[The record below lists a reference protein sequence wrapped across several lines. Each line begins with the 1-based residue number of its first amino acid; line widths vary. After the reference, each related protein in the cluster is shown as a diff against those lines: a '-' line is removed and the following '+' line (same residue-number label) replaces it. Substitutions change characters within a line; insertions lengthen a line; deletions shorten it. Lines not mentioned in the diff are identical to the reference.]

1 VAAHLLCGT
10 SSQRGLSDPVKSTYS
25 RLQPNGRLELTTS
38 VFNRLDQFSNTLD
51 HRTYTVIRLTNE
63 TIIFVLPLAI
73 LGPRVSCTVTI
84 YPILT
89 HLVLCMELFPSVPST
104 YHCVIIHHPHFYVPG
119 LKPSF
124 YANPSHLLVSL
135 LVLLQDCLHGFP
147 GLFTDTSEHTP
158 FLLFTFSIFHFLVF
172 CFLR

>member
-1 VAAHLLCGT
+1 M
-10 SSQRGLSDPVKSTYS
+10 
-25 RLQPNGRLELTTS
+25 
-38 VFNRLDQFSNTLD
+38 FNRLDQFSNTLD

-63 TIIFVLPLAI
+63 TIIFVLPLAV
-73 LGPRVSCTVTI
+73 LGPRVSRTVTI

-104 YHCVIIHHPHFYVPG
+104 YHCHNPSPPLLRSR

-124 YANPSHLLVSL
+124 YANSSHLFVSL
-135 LVLLQDCLHGFP
+135 LVLQDCLHGFP
-147 GLFTDTSEHTP
+147 GLFTDTSQHTR